1 MNIEIF
7 DHEVLGLIYVFGDE
21 NGLWFS
27 FNEVKKC
34 LMIEDYRADKK
45 YKFLK
50 PNLKY
55 MIKDYDLYGNGR
67 GNYKFIHEKALYQF
81 MCLGDS
87 KTCHDFQEW
96 VGEIAWNMDYLN
108 LNYDNSYM
116 TNSRLVND
124 YEFIK
129 NYVTNINDTTSIGQI
144 AKEVITRLDDEMKN
158 SILSETMKP
167 IISDKSYRN
176 DYTLKEAYKDP
187 FYDPSLSKDEIE
199 EKRLESNIFNGTVN
213 KTDELKEKI
222 IKAYDEDRLIDFTIE
237 EEIPTLNKRKNVTYK
252 RYTGPSTCPSWIRNV
267 VK

>member
-7 DHEVLGLIYVFGDE
+7 DHEALGLMHVFGDE

-27 FNEVKKC
+27 FNDVINS
-34 LMIEDYRADKK
+34 LMISDERALFK
-45 YKFLK
+45 YKHLK
-50 PNLKY
+50 NDLKV
-55 MIKDYDLYGNGR
+55 MILEDLGEGSKTNH
-67 GNYKFIHEKALYQF
+67 KFIHEKALYQF

-87 KTCHDFQEW
+87 KACHDFQEW

-108 LNYDNSYM
+108 LNYDNSYV

-129 NYVTNINDTTSIGQI
+129 NYVTNINDNTSIGQI
-144 AKEVITRLDDEMKN
+144 AKEVITRLDGEMKN

-199 EKRLESNIFNGTVN
+199 EKRLESNIFNSTVN

-237 EEIPTLNKRKNVTYK
+237 EEILTLNKRKNVAYK
-252 RYTGPSTCPSWIRNV
+252 RYTGPSTCPSWIRNI